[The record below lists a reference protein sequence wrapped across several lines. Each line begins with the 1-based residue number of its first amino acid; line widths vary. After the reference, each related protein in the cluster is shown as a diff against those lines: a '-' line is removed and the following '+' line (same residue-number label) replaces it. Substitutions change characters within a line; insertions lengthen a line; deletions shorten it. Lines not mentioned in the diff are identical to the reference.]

1 MYILYRTHIYSTYI
15 HIYIDTDTVCSCLH
29 CFCTL
34 VPLQVSSCRNLLTTC
49 STRRAGSDRA
59 SFCPPPTPE
68 FIMFSNDLG
77 GSCVETWSEDG
88 MRCEDLRLGL
98 TESLAKPLS
107 NGSSCLIWGWRYG
120 RNRHWGKSPVSVLIY
135 IYICIYM
142 FRFRKQISQESKG
155 LTCCP
160 TLACV
165 CHLALAAGC
174 NDLPRR
180 CCQRPIHNSSV
191 SSEACHSHLVYSDP
205 TFNSICFFLRSLLPC
220 ITKIGSMKLVAT
232 MRRLL
237 CIHVFFKSFFLWAFS
252 WFWPGW
258 WPWGGTCNG
267 LGLLSGIQEDCRIEL
282 AKAGPVALV

>member
-1 MYILYRTHIYSTYI
+1 MAGLRVHNGGLFILFFWFFNMSWDEFVMESGPTIPWIPWINCRDCGPGQGHHGAGFRWRNESPWTAKPLLSGSVTLSFFSNVYLLSAVYLCITCIYYIEHIYIYTVHIYTY
-15 HIYIDTDTVCSCLH
+15 IYIDTDTVCSCLH

-68 FIMFSNDLG
+68 FIMFSNDVG

-135 IYICIYM
+135 I
-142 FRFRKQISQESKG
+142 
-155 LTCCP
+155 
-160 TLACV
+160 
-165 CHLALAAGC
+165 
-174 NDLPRR
+174 
-180 CCQRPIHNSSV
+180 
-191 SSEACHSHLVYSDP
+191 
-205 TFNSICFFLRSLLPC
+205 CF
-220 ITKIGSMKLVAT
+220 
-232 MRRLL
+232 
-237 CIHVFFKSFFLWAFS
+237 VFANK
-252 WFWPGW
+252 
-258 WPWGGTCNG
+258 
-267 LGLLSGIQEDCRIEL
+267 
-282 AKAGPVALV
+282 